1 MLKKSM
7 FAFLIF
13 LLCFNCSTNVYA
25 YTVDDVRDLLGQERV
40 DDTFTEA
47 EIATI
52 VEQYEKIEKANLY
65 LKLFEIGK
73 EIDINSDLEKKY
85 QELEEKLLVAHENL
99 ALSFQGGKSISNVL
113 KDKSKLESLLYEIS
127 SLRDIGYDIEV
138 EYIPNIWEEKYKKVQ
153 NMVATLNEQ
162 YDIGDVGEGMKSP
175 AYNSFSILSPYGF
188 RLNENKD
195 SLIMHN
201 GIDIIVP
208 IGTMV
213 ISQWNG
219 IVSKIYESE
228 TMGKTIEISHG
239 NNLKTVY
246 SNLSEIKVAVGQRVK
261 QYDVIALSG
270 DTGKVNQGQ
279 LHFTVYLDGET
290 INPIYLYGSMGLH
303 AFQTFVSENPER
315 YLEVFEIEKLIK
327 EKPSKEVEKEEN
339 SAESPSTGLILD
351 TDAELSVFNKKMF
364 YENLYGSTDN
374 EENKEN
380 VEESIE
386 TEEEREKRKQ
396 EALEKL
402 LNS

>member
-1 MLKKSM
+1 
-7 FAFLIF
+7 
-13 LLCFNCSTNVYA
+13 
-25 YTVDDVRDLLGQERV
+25 
-40 DDTFTEA
+40 
-47 EIATI
+47 
-52 VEQYEKIEKANLY
+52 
-65 LKLFEIGK
+65 
-73 EIDINSDLEKKY
+73 
-85 QELEEKLLVAHENL
+85 
-99 ALSFQGGKSISNVL
+99 
-113 KDKSKLESLLYEIS
+113 
-127 SLRDIGYDIEV
+127 
-138 EYIPNIWEEKYKKVQ
+138 
-153 NMVATLNEQ
+153 
-162 YDIGDVGEGMKSP
+162 
-175 AYNSFSILSPYGF
+175 
-188 RLNENKD
+188 
-195 SLIMHN
+195 MHN

-228 TMGKTIEISHG
+228 MMGKTIEISHG

-339 SAESPSTGLILD
+339 SVESPSTGLILD